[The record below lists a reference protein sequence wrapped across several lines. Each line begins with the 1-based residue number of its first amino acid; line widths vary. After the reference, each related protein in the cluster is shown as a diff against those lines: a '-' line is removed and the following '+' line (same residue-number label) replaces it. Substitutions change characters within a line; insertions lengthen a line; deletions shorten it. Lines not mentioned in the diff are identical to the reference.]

1 MKIFADLHL
10 HSKYSRATSKDLT
23 IPNLDKYARI
33 KGLNLLG
40 TADFT
45 HPDWIAELKQ
55 YLHEDGTGI
64 PKSANG
70 MSYVFQTEVSSIY
83 TQDGKGRRV
92 HNIILAPTFEIVDQ
106 INAHLAK
113 KGNLRSDGRP
123 IIGRYPCVDMV
134 EDLKKI
140 SADIEI
146 IPAHIWTPWF
156 SVFGSMSGFNSIQDC
171 FKDQAKHI
179 HALETGL
186 SSDPAMNWRLSQ
198 LDRFALISNSDSH
211 SFWPWRIGRECN
223 IFDFEEGKL
232 TYKSLISAL
241 HTKNPKEFL
250 GTVEVNPAYG
260 KYHVDGHR
268 LCGVSMEP
276 KETRKHN
283 GLCPVCGKPLTI
295 GVLNRV
301 EELADRPEGYMPKNA
316 IPFYTMLPLSEV
328 IANARG
334 EGAVSSKKVWAIF
347 NPLIEKFGSEL
358 SVLLDAP
365 REELEKVVEPKVA
378 DIILKNRA
386 GAIEVKPGYDGEYGV
401 PVIDGVARV
410 LNEDEAN
417 NEDART
423 QKSNASA
430 GKKPQKSLFEFK

>member
-1 MKIFADLHL
+1 MKFFADLHL

-23 IPNLDKYARI
+23 IPNLDKYSRI

-40 TADFT
+40 TGDFT
-45 HPDWIAELKQ
+45 HPDWLAELKK

-64 PKSANG
+64 PKSSNG
-70 MSYVFQTEVSSIY
+70 MSYVLQTEVSSIY

-92 HNIILAPTFEIVDQ
+92 HNIILAPSFEVVDQ
-106 INAHLAK
+106 INAHLTT

-123 IIGRYPCVDMV
+123 IIGRYPCCDMV

-140 SADIEI
+140 SNDIEI

-156 SVFGSMSGFNSIQDC
+156 SVFGSMSGFNSIEDC

-232 TYKSLISAL
+232 TYKGLIDAL
-241 HTKNPKEFL
+241 RQKDQKRFL

-268 LCGVSMEP
+268 LCNVSMEP
-276 KETRKHN
+276 KETKKHN

-301 EELADRPEGYMPKNA
+301 EELADRPEGYTPKDA
-316 IPFYTMLPLSEV
+316 IPFYSMLPLSEV

-334 EGAVSSKKVWAIF
+334 EGAVSSKKVWAVFDALIGRFGNEF
-347 NPLIEKFGSEL
+347 N
-358 SVLLDAP
+358 VLMDAP
-365 REELEKVVEPKVA
+365 REELGKVVDAKIA
-378 DIILKNRA
+378 DILMKNRI
-386 GAIEVKPGYDGEYGV
+386 GAIQVKPGYDGVYGV
-401 PVIDGVARV
+401 PIIDGVARAI
-410 LNEDEAN
+410 NEADECINGA
-417 NEDART
+417 ESVQAAL
-423 QKSNASA
+423 K
-430 GKKPQKSLFEFK
+430 KKPQKSILDFK